1 MDTVS
6 PDMFSLLLFR
16 SYPIQENTFS
26 ACMVPGTRRYF
37 LANVGYS
44 SFMAYHLSREFW
56 SASKGSF
63 WNLLQQLSISF
74 ANLKISKPGKLI
86 HLALSITLIV
96 RFVDV

>member
-6 PDMFSLLLFR
+6 SDMFSLLLFR
-16 SYPIQENTFS
+16 SHPIQENTLS

-44 SFMAYHLSREFW
+44 SFLALHLSREFW

-63 WNLLQQLSISF
+63 WYLLQQLSISF
-74 ANLKISKPGKLI
+74 ANVEISKPCELI
-86 HLALSITLIV
+86 QPALSITLIV
-96 RFVDV
+96 RFVDD